1 MNLFE
6 LTRNLINIP
15 SISDDEQ
22 GVGFFLRDY
31 LENLGWTVELQP
43 VSGNQNNVIA
53 RLNETPRVF
62 LSTHMDTVPPF
73 ITANEDSEKIYGRG
87 ACDAKGIIASQIFA
101 AEELRRQG
109 INDIG
114 LLFTVDEEQGSSG
127 ARTANKH
134 LIAAKCEYM
143 INGEPT
149 DNDLAIGSKGSLR
162 FFIKT
167 EGRAAHSAYPE
178 MGESAIEKLL
188 DILNDIRSAEF
199 PGDEFFGETTNNI
212 GLINGGL
219 KTNVIAPNAEAGL
232 HIRLTTDDKPILE
245 VLEKTI
251 DGRGRIEI
259 MSVALPVKMLAVEGF
274 RQKVVRFTTDIP
286 HLSNWGTPLL
296 LGAGSILDAHTSHEF
311 VLKKDLEEAVGL
323 YVTLAKKLLADETTV

>member
-1 MNLFE
+1 
-6 LTRNLINIP
+6 
-15 SISDDEQ
+15 
-22 GVGFFLRDY
+22 
-31 LENLGWTVELQP
+31 
-43 VSGNQNNVIA
+43 
-53 RLNETPRVF
+53 
-62 LSTHMDTVPPF
+62 
-73 ITANEDSEKIYGRG
+73 
-87 ACDAKGIIASQIFA
+87 
-101 AEELRRQG
+101 
-109 INDIG
+109 
-114 LLFTVDEEQGSSG
+114 
-127 ARTANKH
+127 
-134 LIAAKCEYM
+134 M